1 VSRFAVSFAL
11 IWLAASSA
19 RANGMDPALGR
30 LRLGTGHGGCAPS
43 TPGGYCPDQ
52 ELFERLVS
60 ELSVAMAPAVTAA
73 AHSEGPRALRLG
85 FDMTITSI
93 EAAQSYWAL
102 GTEGARGGV
111 ANESVSS
118 AMVWNRLSA
127 RKGLPFGF
135 EAGAWVGQ
143 GAGTS
148 MWNLGLALKWALFE
162 GFRSGIGSLP
172 DVSVQG
178 SWSRSVGSS
187 QLSVNQYAIDLTLS
201 KPLVVNR
208 AFALAPLGGMQ
219 ALLTRVESGVVDLTP
234 GGPSDAYATCMPAP
248 GDQPAA
254 PMCAAS
260 GSGADF
266 SSNVVF
272 RPVTQTRVRPFLG
285 VQGRY
290 ASFIASVTGLF
301 DLLAPALAATP
312 VRIASPNVARQVALN
327 LAVGVVL

>member
-1 VSRFAVSFAL
+1 MLRFAVLLAL
-11 IWLAASSA
+11 ISLVASSA
-19 RANGMDPALGR
+19 RANGMDPTLGR
-30 LRLGTGHGGCAPS
+30 LRLAAGRGGCPTS
-43 TPGGYCPDQ
+43 IPGGFCPDQ

-85 FDMTITSI
+85 FDMTITSV
-93 EAAQSYWAL
+93 EAAQAYWAL
-102 GTEGARGGV
+102 GTEGTAGS
-111 ANESVSS
+111 SVNASP
-118 AMVWNRLSA
+118 AGALVWNRLSV

-135 EAGAWVGQ
+135 EVGASLGQ

-148 MWNLGLALKWALFE
+148 IWNLGVALKWALFE

-178 SWSRSVGSS
+178 SFSRSVGSS
-187 QLSVNQYAIDLTLS
+187 QLSVSQGAIDLTLS
-201 KPLVVNR
+201 KPFVIGR

-219 ALLTRVESGVVDLTP
+219 ALITRVESGVVDLTP
-234 GGPSDAYATCMPAP
+234 GGPNDAYASCMPVP
-248 GDQPAA
+248 GDQPAS
-254 PMCAAS
+254 PTCAAS
-260 GSGADF
+260 GNGADF

-285 VQGRY
+285 AQGRY
-290 ASFIASVTGLF
+290 ASLVMSVTGLF

-312 VRIASPNVARQVALN
+312 VRIASPNVARQVAIN
-327 LAVGVVL
+327 FAVGVVL